1 MVLIS
6 SAPFAGEVCDVSCIS
21 RAGRKVVMTN
31 RLIIPLLCAA
41 SVVAFARGNV
51 GHKSTLAASSTE
63 KHSKVALSSKFT
75 VNAGTVVEFSLDVR
89 NNTPKMVELR
99 FPSGKTH
106 DFYVQ
111 DAGGKEVWRWSKS
124 RMFTQG
130 LQNKLIKSK
139 QVAVFSEGWDAAGQ
153 HGHFTATAV
162 LPSDNHPIEETVE
175 FDLK

>member
-1 MVLIS
+1 
-6 SAPFAGEVCDVSCIS
+6 
-21 RAGRKVVMTN
+21 MTN

-63 KHSKVALSSKFT
+63 KHSKAALSSKFT
-75 VNAGTVVEFSLDVR
+75 VNAGTLVEFSLDVR
-89 NNTPKMVELR
+89 NNTAKMVELR

-111 DAGGKEVWRWSKS
+111 DATGKEVWRWSKS

-130 LQNKLIKSK
+130 LQNKLVKSK
-139 QVAVFSEGWDAAGQ
+139 QVAVFSEGWDAAGR

-162 LPSDNHPIEETVE
+162 LASDNHPIEETVE